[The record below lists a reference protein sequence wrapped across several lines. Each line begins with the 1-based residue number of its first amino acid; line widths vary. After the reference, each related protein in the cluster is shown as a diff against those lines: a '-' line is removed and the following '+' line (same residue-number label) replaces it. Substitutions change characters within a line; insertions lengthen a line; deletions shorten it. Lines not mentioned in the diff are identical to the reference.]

1 MKNYIKEVED
11 ALAKIEKDLVDIDI
25 PRERGT
31 APTQAFSEFLTNK
44 HQGDWAEKT
53 LMNAINS
60 QSKEYIAVKYG
71 LDMELVAGDPG
82 FKEFYEMYQDELDTI
97 GKRPDLLIFRRKD
110 YEESWGDN
118 ISKLRV
124 AYLDTIVPKAICGI
138 EVRSSSFLNKKYDLF
153 SAVKIRTNQMVVLSA
168 RKEILDKYGELLKK
182 KSPSLYQSIL
192 DLNEDNLSEANFRIS
207 SWKKT
212 EDEIKLSELLK
223 SLKAA
228 LSELKK
234 RDYLSITPK
243 VEDLKVV
250 YNWIKRYGVPHYYVQ
265 VFFDSAYGI
274 SFLDI
279 LKFLGSGEKGKEFYS
294 IESGD
299 AKNQN
304 KTTVKINTRHCSRVL
319 SDVTM
324 PKTQS
329 EFKELGQNGRLLFYV
344 DFEPSDASI
353 DTEGFNKLIG
363 IKLV

>member
-1 MKNYIKEVED
+1 MSNYVKEVEE
-11 ALAKIEKDLVDIDI
+11 ALSKIEKDLVDIDI

-53 LMNAINS
+53 LMNAINNN
-60 QSKEYIAVKYG
+60 SKDYIAVKYG

-82 FKEFYEMYQDELDTI
+82 FKEFYELYQKELDVI

-110 YEESWGDN
+110 YQEEWGDN

-124 AYLDTIVPKAICGI
+124 SYLDTIVPKAICGI
-138 EVRSSSFLNKKYDLF
+138 EVRSSSFLNKKYDLY
-153 SAVKIRTNQMVVLSA
+153 SAIKIRTNELAALSL
-168 RKEILDKYGELLKK
+168 RDHIIDKFGELLRK
-182 KSPSLYQSIL
+182 KSPSLYQSVAEL
-192 DLNEDNLSEANFRIS
+192 DVNNLSQANFRIS

-212 EDEIKLSELLK
+212 EEEIELSQKLKE
-223 SLKAA
+223 LKACFN
-228 LSELKK
+228 ELKK
-234 RDYLSITPK
+234 RDYLSIIPK

-274 SFLDI
+274 SFLNI
-279 LKFLGSGEKGKEFYS
+279 LEYLSEKDNGKEYYS
-294 IESGD
+294 IESRD

-304 KTTVKINTRHCSRVL
+304 KTTVKINTRHCNRVL
-319 SDVTM
+319 SDVKM
-324 PKTQS
+324 PNTQS
-329 EFKELGQNGRLLFYV
+329 ESKELGSNGRLLFYV

-353 DTEGFNKLIG
+353 DEEGFNNLFG
-363 IKLV
+363 IKII